1 MFVDASTFPTGHVEP
16 ARICIFGSGPAG
28 MTLAHSLAED
38 GYDVLLVE
46 GGGLEYEVATQEF
59 YQGTVIGD
67 EYYELD
73 ETRLRYFGGTSG
85 HWGGACRP
93 LDPQDFVARPG
104 RPETGWPIGRKDL
117 TPYLAR
123 ASEILEVSSQYHDP
137 SFKPGLAWQ
146 DFHFSPPV
154 RFGDKYLSYC
164 ETAPNLRVCLNSSL
178 VNMLPRDGGP
188 AAIGTAEII
197 TKLGEESEDD
207 RVAWQ
212 VEAEIFVLCLGGI
225 ENSRILAWINEQNEQ
240 RLIHEH
246 DQIGRYWMEH
256 PSTLIGEA
264 VLFDNAREILDQIA
278 FLGPDW
284 RDQGTEL
291 YLGLTAGNQDEKA
304 LLNVSFLFLEQ
315 AYASTKQLVSE
326 LLCLAPTLGHKLAS
340 AFDRNLVCGGRL
352 EAMWEQT
359 PDPANRVALGE
370 TRDRLGIPQVELHW
384 RVTDTDRKSI
394 AASSLEFARL
404 FAEHDLG
411 RVRLADWI
419 DDETIPMPQNRRQP
433 AHHHHMGGTRM
444 STSPET
450 GVVNADLRVH
460 DLDNLY
466 VGGSS
471 VFPTGGY
478 ANPTLTIV
486 QLSLRLADHLRSR
499 LAG

>member
-1 MFVDASTFPTGHVEP
+1 MFVDASIFPAGHVER

-28 MTLAHSLAED
+28 MTLALSLAES
-38 GYDVLLVE
+38 GIDVLLVE
-46 GGGLEYEVATQEF
+46 GGGLEFDAESQAL
-59 YQGTVIGD
+59 YQGTVVGD
-67 EYYELD
+67 LYFGLD

-104 RPETGWPIGRKDL
+104 RPETGWPIGAEDL
-117 TPYLAR
+117 VPYLAG
-123 ASEILEVSSQYHDP
+123 ACEILEISTQFDDP
-137 SFKPGLAWQ
+137 AFAPGLVWQ

-164 ETAPNLRVCLNSSL
+164 ETAPNLRVCPSSSL
-178 VNMLPRDGGP
+178 VNMLPRNTGP
-188 AAIGTAEII
+188 AAIGTAEVV
-197 TKLGEESEDD
+197 TEPGEVSEGDH
-207 RVAWQ
+207 VAWK

-225 ENSRILAWINEQNEQ
+225 ENSRTLAWINQQNGR
-240 RLIHEH
+240 RLIREH
-246 DQIGRYWMEH
+246 DLIGRYWMEH
-256 PSTLIGEA
+256 PATWIGEA
-264 VLFDNAREILDQIA
+264 ILFDNAREILDQIA

-284 RDQGTEL
+284 RDQGMEL
-291 YLGLTAGNQDEKA
+291 YLGLTAGKQDENA
-304 LLNVSFLFLEQ
+304 LLNVRFLFLEQ

-326 LLCLAPTLGHKLAS
+326 LLCLAPTLGYKLAS
-340 AFDRNLVCGGRL
+340 AFDRNLICGGRL

-370 TRDRLGIPQVELHW
+370 KRDRLGIPQVELHW

-411 RVRLADWI
+411 RVRLVDWI
-419 DDETIPMPQNRRQP
+419 DDETIPMPQNLRHP

-444 STSPET
+444 SASPET
-450 GVVNADLRVH
+450 GVVDADLRVH

-471 VFPTGGY
+471 VFPTSGY

-486 QLSLRLADHLRSR
+486 QLSLRLADHLRTR
-499 LAG
+499 LAV